1 MRWPRQI
8 TNAHATCIPK
18 ESQASH
24 DPLANR
30 VLLTMSQ
37 IYRQWASMRLK
48 HLAPWIHRWALPQM
62 YAGVLGQGA
71 EQAWWQPSL
80 CSEHWGTK
88 QTQATGGAT
97 DIYKCFDQIVRPVV
111 CTMARVAGIPKR
123 ILTPYVS
130 IMEALRIRN
139 SLTVGYGALHTRQRG
154 IPQGCPFSM
163 TLTALMVRSC
173 IIQVQKRGAIPRVLV
188 DDLHLV
194 AVGEKHYEN
203 YMKAI
208 RDTHM
213 FITTVGGRIAPS
225 KSHAYSTDRRTRKRL
240 HNTRYD
246 ILIRQGPVRHVL
258 SRCWGDRST
267 RPTG

>member
-1 MRWPRQI
+1 MAKTDHQCTRDLHTKGKPSKPRSLGEQSVAHHVTDLPTMGLDEAQALGTMDSSMGIAADVRWSPGAGSR
-8 TNAHATCIPK
+8 TSLVAA
-18 ESQASH
+18 
-24 DPLANR
+24 LA
-30 VLLTMSQ
+30 LFGT
-37 IYRQWASMRLK
+37 
-48 HLAPWIHRWALPQM
+48 
-62 YAGVLGQGA
+62 LGDKTDT
-71 EQAWWQPSL
+71 SDR
-80 CSEHWGTK
+80 
-88 QTQATGGAT
+88 GAT

-246 ILIRQGPVRHVL
+246 ILIRQGPGRHVL